1 MPPLNEQYWG
11 PCPGFTMN
19 ICVAKFSK
27 RDLGCLGDKEGHL
40 VFCGVRSLSFEHTH
54 SFTDKLPA
62 MCIILKIHWTL
73 PICPQVHTLWPG
85 LFVGVKNRIRGNKP
99 TIWVVFQVTKN
110 YFKYVGLLFLNEIK
124 RWGDK
129 VSVPKFSSTGYT
141 LRSLA
146 EQPGQ
151 VPL

>member
-1 MPPLNEQYWG
+1 
-11 PCPGFTMN
+11 MN

-73 PICPQVHTLWPG
+73 DICPQVHTLWPG
-85 LFVGVKNRIRGNKP
+85 PFVGVKNRIRGNKP
-99 TIWVVFQVTKN
+99 TTPLRFCCSIMKTIWVVFQVTKN
-110 YFKYVGLLFLNEIK
+110 YFKYVGLLFFNEIK

-151 VPL
+151 LPL